1 MWLMMLRLHVGGARS
16 ECGMG
21 KQAGTGRTARLEIGF
36 ARPHNAERAGKIAR
50 IGGQQQKY
58 GPGNDRRV
66 SVV

>member
-1 MWLMMLRLHVGGARS
+1 VEWENRLGQDALRVW
-16 ECGMG
+16 
-21 KQAGTGRTARLEIGF
+21 EIGF
-36 ARPHNAERAGKIAR
+36 ARPHNTERAGKIAR